1 MNRHS
6 DRPWLAAALA
16 ASAALCLAGMS
27 AVLKGAMRDGATL
40 GHAVFFRSAVTALCA
55 GGLAAGLR
63 LRPTGLPWRILL
75 LRSLLGGSAMALAF
89 FAVRGLPLGDAETLH
104 RSSPVFVVLL
114 AWPVLG
120 ERPTAVQAGLVLTA
134 FLGAVLVMR
143 PSLALS
149 ALPAAAGILAA
160 VLAAGAYLCLRWLAK
175 GTPVTLIVLV
185 FTGTTALAAAPFAAA
200 AGWPGAVVPRLLLAG
215 ALGTFGQLLM
225 SHAYRFAAAAIVS
238 TLLLLAV
245 VFAALFGVLEFNETP
260 APLTLAGISL
270 VVGSCGLLSGTR
282 SHRSLASG
290 QAEPY
295 PLPLALPDTKGGAI
309 GQGHSI
315 RQSG

>member
-1 MNRHS
+1 VNRHA
-6 DRPWLAAALA
+6 DRPWRAAGLAAA
-16 ASAALCLAGMS
+16 AALCLAGMS

-63 LRPTGLPWRILL
+63 QRLRGLPWRILL
-75 LRSLLGGSAMALAF
+75 LRSLLGGTAMTLAF

-120 ERPTAVQAGLVLTA
+120 ERPTAAQGALVGAA

-143 PSLALS
+143 PSFSLS

-160 VLAAGAYLCLRWLAK
+160 ALAAGAYLCLRWLAK

-185 FTGTTALAAAPFAAA
+185 FTGSTALAAAPFAAA
-200 AGWPGAVVPRLLLAG
+200 AGWPAPVVPRLLLAG
-215 ALGTFGQLLM
+215 GLGTLGKLLM

-245 VFAALFGVLEFNETP
+245 VFAALFGALEFGE
-260 APLTLAGISL
+260 APGSLTLAGMAL
-270 VVGSCGLLSGTR
+270 VVGACALLTCVRNVRPGG
-282 SHRSLASG
+282 SLPAG
-290 QAEPY
+290 P
-295 PLPLALPDTKGGAI
+295 PPG
-309 GQGHSI
+309 
-315 RQSG
+315 